1 METKICKSLSLFD
14 TSVLKGVALILLL
27 CHHLFFQNTDLYNDF
42 YLMGHGL
49 VQKFGLWSK
58 VCVAIF
64 VFLSGYGLTTQTK
77 KKGGVESL
85 KKYYWHRFTKLYA
98 NYWFIWLLFV
108 PIGLIVFNRTFS
120 NAYEDWVS
128 LKLIL
133 DFFGI
138 INAFGWY
145 GYNATWWFYSC
156 IILLYIIFPFLYN
169 SYQKDVLL
177 TTLIVIIACF
187 LPIPL
192 FDNAKLYIVSFY
204 MGIVY
209 CMYNNTPPT
218 NTLMVSCRINKWLL
232 LLLVCIAS
240 VERML
245 IRESIFFDSIL
256 VTLLVLLYNF
266 FRLSKPFTILLAFLG
281 RHSMD
286 IFLFHTFIYSHWFKA
301 EIYAS
306 RNPVIIFLTLL
317 VVCVIISLIL
327 EQIKKLLRINNLI
340 NKVDAFVK

>member
-1 METKICKSLSLFD
+1 
-14 TSVLKGVALILLL
+14 
-27 CHHLFFQNTDLYNDF
+27 
-42 YLMGHGL
+42 
-49 VQKFGLWSK
+49 
-58 VCVAIF
+58 
-64 VFLSGYGLTTQTK
+64 
-77 KKGGVESL
+77 
-85 KKYYWHRFTKLYA
+85 
-98 NYWFIWLLFV
+98 
-108 PIGLIVFNRTFS
+108 
-120 NAYEDWVS
+120 
-128 LKLIL
+128 
-133 DFFGI
+133 
-138 INAFGWY
+138 
-145 GYNATWWFYSC
+145 
-156 IILLYIIFPFLYN
+156 
-169 SYQKDVLL
+169 
-177 TTLIVIIACF
+177 
-187 LPIPL
+187 
-192 FDNAKLYIVSFY
+192 
-204 MGIVY
+204 
-209 CMYNNTPPT
+209 
-218 NTLMVSCRINKWLL
+218 MVSCRINKWLF